1 MSNVIGIIIGVL
13 LMILGLILLVI
24 WWPMFIRALMA
35 TVPILL
41 ILIGA
46 GALAYFISEIKS
58 KMEVSQEKMSTPD
71 EKKSEEK

>member
-58 KMEVSQEKMSTPD
+58 KLEVSQEKTSAPE

>member
-1 MSNVIGIIIGVL
+1 VSNVIGIIVGVL

-58 KMEVSQEKMSTPD
+58 KLEVSQEKTSAPE

>member
-1 MSNVIGIIIGVL
+1 VSNVIGIIIGVL

-58 KMEVSQEKMSTPD
+58 KLEVSQEKTSAPE

>member
-24 WWPMFIRALMA
+24 WWPLFIRALMA

-58 KMEVSQEKMSTPD
+58 KLEVSQEKTSAPE
-71 EKKSEEK
+71 EKKSEQK

>member
-13 LMILGLILLVI
+13 LMILGLILLVT
-24 WWPMFIRALMA
+24 WWPLFIRALMA

-58 KMEVSQEKMSTPD
+58 KLEVSQEKTSAPE